1 MHFST
6 IPTTAC
12 APSAIDTLSIFGAE
26 ILSLSASPITNFSF
40 DVFGAFNY
48 NHGEISVTNASFCN
62 ITVTY
67 IHPRQNDFITGRF
80 ALSPFFMAGA
90 IGEGYAATTTDAG
103 LAESPRT
110 WALKGD
116 ENVDLYALQDLGSKF
131 LYDQAVIGK
140 SLVKSFYGRDPAYSY
155 WSRCS
160 QGGRQA
166 VTSCDLM
173 DGVVDGL
180 ISNMSLCNYDPFRA
194 VSSTSNC
201 SSTGQTMRLSN
212 GAAMLADA
220 IWSGARSTQGNFLWY
235 GLNPGADISGFG
247 NNGANTQG
255 SGVQGLWIGQFLQ
268 KLQNYNNSVI
278 DHEYINWLFRLGIQ
292 EYTDI
297 IGTADSDLTEFQN
310 AGGKLLSYHGMA
322 DNAILTK
329 GTEHYYNA
337 VNLKTVFD
345 ALRSW
350 VENGT
355 ALDTLPIEFSGEDGS
370 PQDRILCSY
379 PSNAVYCNGNS
390 SSAENFRCVD

>member
-1 MHFST
+1 
-6 IPTTAC
+6 
-12 APSAIDTLSIFGAE
+12 
-26 ILSLSASPITNFSF
+26 
-40 DVFGAFNY
+40 
-48 NHGEISVTNASFCN
+48 
-62 ITVTY
+62 
-67 IHPRQNDFITGRF
+67 
-80 ALSPFFMAGA
+80 
-90 IGEGYAATTTDAG
+90 
-103 LAESPRT
+103 
-110 WALKGD
+110 
-116 ENVDLYALQDLGSKF
+116 
-131 LYDQAVIGK
+131 
-140 SLVKSFYGRDPAYSY
+140 
-155 WSRCS
+155 
-160 QGGRQA
+160 
-166 VTSCDLM
+166 M

-310 AGGKLLSYHGMA
+310 AGGKLLSYHGMVS
-322 DNAILTK
+322 IISSLTK
-329 GTEHYYNA
+329 PK
-337 VNLKTVFD
+337 LF
-345 ALRSW
+345 
-350 VENGT
+350 
-355 ALDTLPIEFSGEDGS
+355 
-370 PQDRILCSY
+370 
-379 PSNAVYCNGNS
+379 
-390 SSAENFRCVD
+390 